1 MVEIAENPQTQ
12 DIPETSATDL
22 TELKEKGCIL
32 YSKVKIYDVVFK
44 RFFAVDENVKKFYE
58 SVSNRKIRLEDI
70 ERVTLEE
77 GKSFETQIANDLGF
91 LVKNDDGQDEFVFL
105 VEAQSTWNDNMPY
118 RFWDY
123 LVEIF
128 RNYTRDHHL
137 DKHHK
142 RHFFLPRPCFY
153 LIYTGEGDKP
163 DKLSFAEKMFKS
175 GKRNDFDLDFG
186 IHVITS
192 PDSKTVPGQYV
203 GFSKSVSRLRK
214 ECENYG
220 QFMKKLR
227 EECCNKEYNLF
238 VDFIDEHRAEME
250 IDMEQAFRNEQD
262 FDDFLAER
270 DEIVVAKATPEIKKQ
285 TVIETVMGL
294 YTKGLLSAEA
304 AAKELNMTVPAFLE
318 LVKAK
323 ASV

>member
-1 MVEIAENPQTQ
+1 M
-12 DIPETSATDL
+12 
-22 TELKEKGCIL
+22 
-32 YSKVKIYDVVFK
+32 
-44 RFFAVDENVKKFYE
+44 
-58 SVSNRKIRLEDI
+58 
-70 ERVTLEE
+70 EE
-77 GKSFETQIANDLGF
+77 GKSFETQITNDLGF
-91 LVKNDDGQDEFVFL
+91 LVKNADGQDEFLFL

-128 RNYTRDHHL
+128 RKYTRDHHL
-137 DKHHK
+137 DKHGDV
-142 RHFFLPRPCFY
+142 HFFLPRPCFY
-153 LIYTGEGDKP
+153 LIYTGSGNKP
-163 DKLSFAEKMFKS
+163 DKLSFAEKMFRS
-175 GKRNDFDLDFG
+175 GKRDGFDLDFG
-186 IHVITS
+186 IHVISS

-203 GFSKSVSRLRK
+203 GFSKIMSRLRK

-227 EECCNKEYNLF
+227 EECCKKEYNLL

-250 IDMEQAFRNEQD
+250 IDMEQAFRNEQE
-262 FDDFLAER
+262 FDDFLDERDRRR
-270 DEIVVAKATPEIKKQ
+270 DEIVKKQ
-285 TVIETVMGL
+285 TVIEL

-318 LVKAK
+318 MVKAK

>member
-1 MVEIAENPQTQ
+1 MEEIAENPQTQ
-12 DIPETSATDL
+12 DVPETSATDV
-22 TELKEKGCIL
+22 TELNEKGRIL

-123 LVEIF
+123 LVA
-128 RNYTRDHHL
+128 
-137 DKHHK
+137 
-142 RHFFLPRPCFY
+142 
-153 LIYTGEGDKP
+153 GEGDKP

-175 GKRNDFDLDFG
+175 GKRDGFDLDFG

-203 GFSKSVSRLRK
+203 GFSKSVSHLRK

-227 EECCNKEYNLF
+227 EECCKKEYNLF

-250 IDMEQAFRNEQD
+250 IDMEQAFRNEQE
-262 FDDFLAER
+262 FDDFLDERDRRR
-270 DEIVVAKATPEIKKQ
+270 DEIVKKQ
-285 TVIETVMGL
+285 TVIEL
-294 YTKGLLSAEA
+294 YTKGLLSAE
-304 AAKELNMTVPAFLE
+304 AAKELNMTVPAFLD
-318 LVKAK
+318 LVKA
-323 ASV
+323 SV

>member
-1 MVEIAENPQTQ
+1 MEEMAENPQTQ
-12 DIPETSATDL
+12 DVPETSATDL
-22 TELKEKGCIL
+22 AELKEKGCIL

-142 RHFFLPRPCFY
+142 RHFFF
-153 LIYTGEGDKP
+153 
-163 DKLSFAEKMFKS
+163 
-175 GKRNDFDLDFG
+175 
-186 IHVITS
+186 
-192 PDSKTVPGQYV
+192 PG
-203 GFSKSVSRLRK
+203 RA
-214 ECENYG
+214 
-220 QFMKKLR
+220 
-227 EECCNKEYNLF
+227 
-238 VDFIDEHRAEME
+238 FISY
-250 IDMEQAFRNEQD
+250 
-262 FDDFLAER
+262 
-270 DEIVVAKATPEIKKQ
+270 TPETEISLISLVLRRKCSNQEREMILTLISAFMLSLRQ
-285 TVIETVMGL
+285 TVKLCRDNTSDFPKACHISE
-294 YTKGLLSAEA
+294 K
-304 AAKELNMTVPAFLE
+304 N
-318 LVKAK
+318 VKITDNL
-323 ASV
+323 